1 MLHTKFSKY
10 CGKALGWYFVHWPF
24 KKLEASTFTTL
35 SPPLASWVKAEEPD
49 SDDDV
54 GAKDLYDEPVHMRE
68 IGDRDGFGK
77 FCIGIDGVD
86 VTDGGPTTKDQ
97 IHEIVREAI
106 MESGGDEWT
115 TQDFYDAYPET
126 NVAKVNTYRR
136 VEYPLEGKF
145 RIIPTNGA
153 TFHYGRFNFGGATYM
168 RDYIAWLSGYEMTVS
183 RALNTGLRHHAGKI
197 SSHNQAFA
205 LKCDDAGWIDIVEV
219 LSYPLPILLDA
230 EPHPRSSFIALNES
244 ERRQGHEHGA

>member
-1 MLHTKFSKY
+1 MQNKNSHIQLHVVRSLHFSAIRIHASPPLPVSTRLVKGNNFSCPLPIFRAQTTPLPGLLRIGSPCGAQLQLPLFMVAALNQLHCHLPLHVGDYGVFVLHTKFSKY

-106 MESGGDEWT
+106 MESRGDEWT
-115 TQDFYDAYPET
+115 TQDFL
-126 NVAKVNTYRR
+126 RR
-136 VEYPLEGKF
+136 LP
-145 RIIPTNGA
+145 
-153 TFHYGRFNFGGATYM
+153 
-168 RDYIAWLSGYEMTVS
+168 RD
-183 RALNTGLRHHAGKI
+183 
-197 SSHNQAFA
+197 
-205 LKCDDAGWIDIVEV
+205 KC
-219 LSYPLPILLDA
+219 
-230 EPHPRSSFIALNES
+230 
-244 ERRQGHEHGA
+244 RQGQPPPTDV